1 MRWNIKKRLALV
13 IAFAALASM
22 VWYFSDGIEKW
33 LYPIKYQAEINQAA
47 EKNELDELL
56 VAAVIRAE
64 SDFKPHLVSEKGA
77 IGLMQ
82 IMPDTAEWAADQM
95 RVELPSIAQ
104 LEEPQLNIEIGT
116 WYLKSLHQQ
125 FENNHI
131 VAIAA
136 YNAGP
141 TNVRK
146 WLQDGTWD
154 GSLEQLLQIPFG
166 ETRHY
171 VKRVDRF
178 YEKYVELYRL
188 NDGS

>member
-13 IAFAALASM
+13 FVVAALGSM
-22 VWYFSDGIEKW
+22 VWYFSDSIEKW
-33 LYPIKYQAEINQAA
+33 LYPIKYKAEIDQAVA
-47 EKNELDELL
+47 KYEVDELL
-56 VAAVIRAE
+56 IAAVIRAE

-77 IGLMQ
+77 VGLMQ
-82 IMPDTAEWAADQM
+82 IMPDTAEWAAEQM
-95 RVELPSIAQ
+95 GVELPSIAQ
-104 LEEPQLNIEIGT
+104 LDDPQLNIEIGT
-116 WYLKSLHQQ
+116 WYLQSLHQQ
-125 FENNHI
+125 FEQKHI

-154 GSLEQLLQIPFG
+154 GSMEQLLQIPFG

-171 VKRVDRF
+171 VKRVDHF
-178 YEKYVELYRL
+178 YKKYVELYRMS
-188 NDGS
+188 DD